1 MVVHFTWPSSPIPPH
16 DLLCIYLFSSPVIFS
31 LKDKH
36 LNLIQSVFPTSCI
49 KVTNKNLCQ
58 YKFIFS
64 MFDILIMLTH
74 SLDSNGLHLI
84 TINHS
89 QSTQLWSIV
98 PKEISL
104 KLWYTTFHVLKKK
117 KTIQVQLFFNFFFL
131 CWEAYGINVYIK

>member
-36 LNLIQSVFPTSCI
+36 LNLIQSVFSTSCI

-89 QSTQLWSIV
+89 HYVEHCSKRNLF
-98 PKEISL
+98 EIMIHHFSC
-104 KLWYTTFHVLKKK
+104 FKKK
-117 KTIQVQLFFNFFFL
+117 DNSSSVIFLFFFL